1 MATGF
6 QTLNNR
12 SQVHE
17 FFRNLERLGK
27 QGFKIDCT
35 FHVNGRVDD
44 VVNVDDLSRFPI
56 EVTEIITGNTIHYVV
71 IEPRR

>member
-1 MATGF
+1 MSFSETC
-6 QTLNNR
+6 
-12 SQVHE
+12 
-17 FFRNLERLGK
+17 ERLGK

-44 VVNVDDLSRFPI
+44 VVNIDDLSRFPI
-56 EVTEIITGNTIHYVV
+56 EVTEIITGNIIHYVV

>member
-35 FHVNGRVDD
+35 FHVNGR
-44 VVNVDDLSRFPI
+44 
-56 EVTEIITGNTIHYVV
+56 
-71 IEPRR
+71 

>member
-1 MATGF
+1 MTTRF
-6 QTLNNR
+6 QTINNR

-27 QGFKIDCT
+27 QGFKI
-35 FHVNGRVDD
+35 
-44 VVNVDDLSRFPI
+44 DDLSRFPI